1 MKKLIISIILL
12 LGLSFPLSMAH
23 ASENKPYE
31 MTKEQKDKIQK
42 VAMSIAGIVV
52 LGAGVYALIDEI

>member
-12 LGLSFPLSMAH
+12 FGLSFPLSIAH
-23 ASENKPYE
+23 ASENQHQE
-31 MTKEQKDKIQK
+31 ITKEQKDKIQK

-52 LGAGVYALIDEI
+52 LGAAVYAIIDEI